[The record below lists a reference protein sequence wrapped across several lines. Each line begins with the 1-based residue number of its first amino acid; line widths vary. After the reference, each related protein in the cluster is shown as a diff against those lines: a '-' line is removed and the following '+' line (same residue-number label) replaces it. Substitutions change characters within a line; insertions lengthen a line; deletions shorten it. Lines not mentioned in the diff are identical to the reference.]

1 MKMRWDLLMRDNVL
15 NGTMW
20 DDMGFLLTLIWEV
33 FLGSNRMSN
42 QHRTNTFESTVLL
55 GISADVEYMLVGTGP
70 GIKILCYLPSRIKP
84 FVDLSWGLRRQMTTI
99 SYLCQV
105 TFLGG
110 LIIFS
115 GLLLFVAGN
124 FGVTFFRWYSWVMF
138 WVSSQILSGLLLWCW
153 LATFGVIFKVILG
166 DFLGWFHKFEWN
178 IALVLAGMAL
188 GLRPPPAD
196 LCTNSKSKKR
206 KMRQPLRLEKVRW
219 NMMLR

>member
-1 MKMRWDLLMRDNVL
+1 MTMRWDSLMRDNVL

-166 DFLGWFHKFEWN
+166 DFTSLSGLLLWCW
-178 IALVLAGMAL
+178 LAWHSACA
-188 GLRPPPAD
+188 PPPAD

-206 KMRQPLRLEKVRW
+206 KMRQPLRKEKVRW